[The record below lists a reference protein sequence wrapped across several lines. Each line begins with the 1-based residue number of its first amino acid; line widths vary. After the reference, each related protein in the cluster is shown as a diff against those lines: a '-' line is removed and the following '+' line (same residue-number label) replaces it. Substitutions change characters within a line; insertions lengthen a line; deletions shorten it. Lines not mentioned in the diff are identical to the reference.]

1 MAADDGR
8 SLALHVCNLCKA
20 RKKKCNKQLPRCSYC
35 AKGDHQCVYEPLSRN
50 RTTPAQQQREQQQQ
64 QRLPADATAP
74 PLVIALSPTLTITP
88 SVSTSAA
95 NLYQQVYH
103 LIRASGSFV
112 DDVSARYFHG
122 LHLYVPVISR
132 ARFHDGL
139 VTLGATPTID
149 FSVLLLSLH
158 LVTLAPPTPD
168 RHRNGG
174 PNDTSDD
181 QSVYLATK
189 SLFTQVQSSSPAS
202 IHLNL
207 IQAGLLIAFY
217 EYTRGQPDQAFM
229 TVSLCARLGY
239 AARINRPV
247 GGLSEPDHHYS
258 TRWAQT
264 REASNTWWGVVIY
277 ERCFQCEATT
287 PHQPLITPMPESD
300 AELPTEAAVL
310 DEWREPERGA
320 GLPGPGEQQ
329 QQQQQ
334 QQPQP
339 QPQPQP
345 VAQLSALE
353 HANVGVFGRSAQA
366 AWLLDQVL
374 KGTEIHPNLESR
386 LPSLRGLDEKL
397 RAFLSQLVRQANGKR
412 GPVCQAIAVTIRAL
426 YTLHRR
432 ILDRLAQLPISVGD
446 QSSVQMNRQMS
457 HAALET
463 TTNMVLDVVEAHHGS
478 SESSLCLAPSYPY
491 IARAAVEYIN
501 MAHGCSENRSLL
513 EAVGRLRRSM
523 EHQGSHFFS

>member
-8 SLALHVCNLCKA
+8 SLALHLLRQVILMS
-20 RKKKCNKQLPRCSYC
+20 R
-35 AKGDHQCVYEPLSRN
+35 GDHQCVYEPLSRN
-50 RTTPAQQQREQQQQ
+50 RTTPTQQQ
-64 QRLPADATAP
+64 QRLPADVTAA
-74 PLVIALSPTLTITP
+74 PLVIALSPTLTVTP
-88 SVSTSAA
+88 SVSTGAA

-103 LIRASGSFV
+103 LIRASGRFV
-112 DDVSARYFHG
+112 DDVSACYFHG

-139 VTLGATPTID
+139 VTLGATPTVD

-158 LVTLAPPTPD
+158 LVTLAPPP
-168 RHRNGG
+168 HPG
-174 PNDTSDD
+174 PPR
-181 QSVYLATK
+181 QWRAQRYLGR
-189 SLFTQVQSSSPAS
+189 S
-202 IHLNL
+202 
-207 IQAGLLIAFY
+207 
-217 EYTRGQPDQAFM
+217 PDQAFM

-247 GGLSEPDHHYS
+247 GGSSEPDHYGARPH
-258 TRWAQT
+258 T
-264 REASNTWWGVVIY
+264 REAANTWWGVVIY
-277 ERCFQCEATT
+277 ERCFQGEATI

-310 DEWREPERGA
+310 DEWRSPERGA
-320 GLPGPGEQQ
+320 SRPGSGEQQ
-329 QQQQQ
+329 QQQQ
-334 QQPQP
+334 
-339 QPQPQP
+339 P
-345 VAQLSALE
+345 VRQLSALE
-353 HANVGVFGRSAQA
+353 EASVGAFGRSAQA

-374 KGTEIHPNLESR
+374 KGTEIYPNLESR

-397 RAFLSQLVRQANGKR
+397 RTFLSQLVQQANGKR

-432 ILDRLAQLPISVGD
+432 ILDRLAQLPSSVGD
-446 QSSVQMNRQMS
+446 QSVQMNHQMS

-463 TTNMVLDVVEAHHGS
+463 TTTMVLDVVGAHGS

-501 MAHGCSENRSLL
+501 MAHGYSENRSLL
-513 EAVGRLRRSM
+513 EAVGRLQPKP
-523 EHQGSHFFS
+523 HIKTAWGDP